1 MINAV
6 EAVAMVG
13 GLNSNLADPTGVFI
27 LRDEPEQVA
36 SRVLGKTVQGS
47 QRIAYVLDL
56 TRPNG
61 LFLARDFLI
70 RDEDTVYVTEA
81 PYVQWQKRLA
91 ALIGPIN
98 SANSI
103 QNLSN

>member
-1 MINAV
+1 M
-6 EAVAMVG
+6 
-13 GLNSNLADPTGVFI
+13 
-27 LRDEPEQVA
+27 A